1 VSQNAAFDAIFL
13 AGQMPEGSVICAR
26 ILFFLGSDAI
36 ITQLTST
43 FGISDEVKAQGF
55 AYVQEAFGVE
65 ELLEIIFR
73 KRASRETKAE
83 FVCHY
88 AEHDAYP
95 SWFYELTDL

>member
-1 VSQNAAFDAIFL
+1 MLLLDAIFL
-13 AGQMPEGSVICAR
+13 AEQMAERSVICVR
-26 ILFFLGSDAI
+26 GPFVIGGDAI

-43 FGISDEVKAQGF
+43 FEIPDEVKTQGF
-55 AYVQEAFGVE
+55 AYFLEASE
-65 ELLEIIFR
+65 ITELLEMISR

-95 SWFYELTDL
+95 SWFYELADL